1 MVLLCASV
9 EASAQCSFEQVPRR
23 VSGWVE
29 GRALRREGFHS
40 LSLSLSLSHT
50 HTHALSCVRS
60 LSDSPAHHAHINKYT
75 HTQGAAGARLA
86 TPYLDPFGEE
96 DVGLR
101 RGKPLEVCEKRHQRL
116 LWLWVTHKLRGEGG
130 RGIVRGTDRER
141 ECLFVYVCVCVR
153 P

>member
-1 MVLLCASV
+1 MLFRAGATTCKWVGGGTCAK
-9 EASAQCSFEQVPRR
+9 
-23 VSGWVE
+23 E
-29 GRALRREGFHS
+29 GRIP